1 MDMGIVN
8 AGLLPVYDDIE
19 PTMRKLIEDVILN
32 KSEDNKHVERLIDFA
47 DKMKNNKTKK
57 TASVEKQIDEWRTK
71 SVEDR
76 LKHSLVKVYIL
87 CKKGI
92 SDYIEK
98 DSEEARQKFPSPLN
112 VIEGPL
118 MSGMNTVG
126 DLFGAGKMF
135 LPQVI
140 KSASV
145 MKKAVNYLAPF
156 IEEEKLKNNGSSGIT
171 YNGTVVIATVKGDVH
186 DIGKNIVALVL
197 GCNNYRVVDLGV
209 MVTIDKIIE
218 AIEREKAD
226 VVAFSGLITPS
237 LDEMVYNAKYLD
249 KKGYNIPIFI
259 GGATTSKLHTALKI
273 APCYR
278 GPVIHCQDASRAVVC
293 VNNIL
298 DKNIRDD
305 FIQDFRIDYENMRN
319 EFYENKTE
327 KEFISLEKARKLKLH
342 LNWKN
347 YHPVKPNKL
356 GMLSF

>member
-1 MDMGIVN
+1 
-8 AGLLPVYDDIE
+8 
-19 PTMRKLIEDVILN
+19 
-32 KSEDNKHVERLIDFA
+32 
-47 DKMKNNKTKK
+47 
-57 TASVEKQIDEWRTK
+57 
-71 SVEDR
+71 
-76 LKHSLVKVYIL
+76 
-87 CKKGI
+87 
-92 SDYIEK
+92 
-98 DSEEARQKFPSPLN
+98 
-112 VIEGPL
+112 

-145 MKKAVNYLAPF
+145 MKKAVNYLAPY
-156 IEEEKLKNNGSSGIT
+156 IEEEKLKNKGSSGIT

-186 DIGKNIVALVL
+186 DIGKNIVGLVL

-237 LDEMVYNAKYLD
+237 LDEMVYNSKYLD
-249 KKGYNIPIFI
+249 KKGYNLPIFI
-259 GGATTSKLHTALKI
+259 GGATTSRLHTALKI

-293 VNNIL
+293 VNNVL

-305 FIQDFRIDYENMRN
+305 FLQDIQIDYENLRN

-327 KEFISLEKARKLKLH
+327 KEFVSLEKARKLKLH
-342 LNWKN
+342 LDWKN
-347 YHPVKPNKL
+347 YSPVKPNKL
-356 GMLSF
+356 GN